1 MKVGILGFQG
11 DYEEHA
17 SLIRSL
23 GAEPLYVKLPEH
35 LGRVDAL
42 ILPGGE
48 STHFA
53 RILKKYDFVD
63 ALRHWEKPVLGTCA
77 GLIVLSSEVIDDDPG
92 LTLGRL
98 NVKVRR
104 NAYGRQRD
112 SFEAPVKVRVEG
124 GEKEITG
131 VFIRAPRIVEVG
143 EGTTVIA
150 TLKEDEP
157 VGVMQGNVIG
167 LTFHPELS
175 GDDVFHRLLLDLA
188 AAGYR

>member
-17 SLIRSL
+17 RILHSL
-23 GAEPLYVKLPEH
+23 GVEAVLVKSSEH
-35 LGRVDAL
+35 LDLVDAL

-48 STHFA
+48 STHFS
-53 RILKKYDFVD
+53 RILKRYGLEE
-63 ALRHWEKPVLGTCA
+63 ALKNFDKPILGTCA
-77 GLIVLSSEVIDDDPG
+77 GLILLSSEVVDHDPG

-112 SFEAPVKVRVEG
+112 SFEAPVKVNINGRET
-124 GEKEITG
+124 EITG

-143 EGTTVIA
+143 EGVEVVA
-150 TLKEDEP
+150 TLKDGEV
-157 VGVMQGNVIG
+157 VGVRQGNVLG

-175 GDDVFHRLLLDLA
+175 GDDVFHRYLLEMTSA
-188 AAGYR
+188 TSP

>member
-1 MKVGILGFQG
+1 M
-11 DYEEHA
+11 
-17 SLIRSL
+17 
-23 GAEPLYVKLPEH
+23 YVKLPEH
-35 LGRVDAL
+35 LGMVDAL
-42 ILPGGE
+42 VLPGGE

-53 RILKKYDFVD
+53 RILKKYGFVD
-63 ALRHWEKPVLGTCA
+63 ALREWDKPILGTCA

-104 NAYGRQRD
+104 NAYGRQKD
-112 SFEAPVKVRVEG
+112 SFEAPVRVRVG
-124 GEKEITG
+124 GEERDITG

-150 TLKEDEP
+150 TLEDGEP

-175 GDDVFHRLLLDLA
+175 GEDVFHRLLLDMASAKLH
-188 AAGYR
+188 